1 MTSILTHW
9 SSVLWYCI
17 GCINY
22 VSIIKGNIVNHNDTN
37 SSELQKG
44 QFVKAES
51 NPSGNSN

>member
-17 GCINY
+17 GCINF

>member
-17 GCINY
+17 ECINN
-22 VSIIKGNIVNHNDTN
+22 VSIITDNIVNHKDIN